1 MTYVWKIGVPGQF
14 RPDMAFLDIE
24 TRKVPTHDYVM
35 ESGEPLRNRWQV
47 FLAGIAINGEI
58 NLVEGT
64 GQEIETLWEMSRVI
78 KGRPVLYEATRDFDE
93 MVLKGRFTNA
103 RRAHQLR
110 PFYPAMPG
118 ANKLQWRNARKA
130 TTHALAGIRSP
141 NDLPGKDV
149 PKAWTDGRGIAV
161 LIHNLRDVVE
171 LIAVYGEP
179 DRECRF
185 WCDDILQSDAIAR
198 GVIDE
203 SVVLP
208 IR

>member
-24 TRKVPTHDYVM
+24 TRKVPTNGYVM

-64 GQEIETLWEMSRVI
+64 DQEIETLWEIARVI

-110 PFYPAMPG
+110 PFFPVMPD

-130 TTHALAGIRSP
+130 ETHPLADIRSP

-149 PKAWTDGRGIAV
+149 PKAWTDGRGMAV
-161 LIHNLRDVVE
+161 LIHNLRDVAE
-171 LIAVYGEP
+171 MIAVYGSP
-179 DRECRF
+179 DAGCRD
-185 WCDDILQSDAIAR
+185 WCINVLNSDAIAR
-198 GVIDE
+198 GVIGE